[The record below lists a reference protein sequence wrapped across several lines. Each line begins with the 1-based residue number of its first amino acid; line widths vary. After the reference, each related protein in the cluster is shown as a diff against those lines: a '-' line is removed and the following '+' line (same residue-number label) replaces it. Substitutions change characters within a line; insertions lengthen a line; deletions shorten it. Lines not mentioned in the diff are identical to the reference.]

1 MFSVQV
7 IRKAN
12 DVLCG
17 ISHPSVCSEVL
28 LSAQGKSYISGVVEV
43 YKVSKRVEGG
53 MRTHGFV
60 NEALQSSVK
69 DIELLWNNLQAF
81 LTFSPAV
88 LQTLVIRKANDVLCG
103 ISHPSVCSEV
113 LLSAQG
119 KSYISGVVEVY
130 KVSKRVE
137 GGMRTH
143 GFVNEA
149 LQSSVKDIELLWN
162 NLQAFLT
169 FSPSVLQTLV
179 RKLLKGF

>member
-1 MFSVQV
+1 MDSSIHTLQRCLENICKV

-28 LSAQGKSYISGVVEV
+28 LSDQGKSYISGVVEV

-60 NEALQSSVK
+60 NEALQRSVK

-88 LQTLVIRKANDVLCG
+88 LQTLPTEAYLNGLVDVPQPDLQYECCG
-103 ISHPSVCSEV
+103 VCQSQVSMETEV
-113 LLSAQG
+113 ASD
-119 KSYISGVVEVY
+119 
-130 KVSKRVE
+130 
-137 GGMRTH
+137 
-143 GFVNEA
+143 
-149 LQSSVKDIELLWN
+149 KDILSYNECRYHTSCANFWLNCVDL
-162 NLQAFLT
+162 NLPFTPAQK
-169 FSPSVLQTLV
+169 Q
-179 RKLLKGF
+179 G